1 MKIWVNIRLK
11 LRQLGVKIKERSELR
26 DQILESL
33 FPAPNGSS
41 LLFTKLH
48 MREGFITSSKKT
60 EQARTRTAS
69 R

>member
-11 LRQLGVKIKERSELR
+11 LRQLGIKIEEKSELR

-33 FPAPNGSS
+33 SPAPNGSS
-41 LLFTKLH
+41 PLFTKLN
-48 MREGFITSSKKT
+48 MREGFITC
-60 EQARTRTAS
+60 S

>member
-33 FPAPNGSS
+33 SPAPNGPS
-41 LLFTKLH
+41 LLFTKLNIC
-48 MREGFITSSKKT
+48 EGFITSKKT